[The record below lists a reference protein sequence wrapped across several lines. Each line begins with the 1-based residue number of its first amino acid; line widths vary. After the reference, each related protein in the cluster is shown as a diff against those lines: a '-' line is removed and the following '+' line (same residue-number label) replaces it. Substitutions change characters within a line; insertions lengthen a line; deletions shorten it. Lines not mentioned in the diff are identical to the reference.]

1 MYYNSLICVFYL
13 LSFIS
18 ISIGLLHMFH
28 MFLSDL
34 VCFCVLYVYMGHV
47 SEITLIMMMMV
58 TITYVKTVFGYS
70 RFTVQP
76 KPC

>member
-1 MYYNSLICVFYL
+1 
-13 LSFIS
+13 
-18 ISIGLLHMFH
+18 MFH